1 MTQGTNS
8 KYKASYLDD
17 YVNVDE
23 LVERMNKEYP
33 NGRLITEIVSQ
44 IGDLVVF
51 KATFYDGDS
60 DVICTGHGAEKIT
73 KDKKLEKAESVA
85 RGRCLRV
92 LLSAGVTA
100 EEMEDFT
107 NSSPVSKTNK
117 QAGDFDSTKLVSP
130 KVSKES
136 TTKVKADN
144 NAVKTLQS
152 IQLLVQGDELLGIL
166 NDSLQEAA
174 LSPVQDLG
182 EGVNKVK
189 KLSTDDIIALNKV
202 LMRKEKSYTA

>member
-174 LSPVQDLG
+174 LSPVQNLG

-189 KLSTDDIIALNKV
+189 KLNTDDIIALNKV

>member
-92 LLSAGVTA
+92 LLSAGVIA
-100 EEMEDFT
+100 EEMEDLQT
-107 NSSPVSKTNK
+107 VALLVKPTSKLET
-117 QAGDFDSTKLVSP
+117 L
-130 KVSKES
+130 
-136 TTKVKADN
+136 
-144 NAVKTLQS
+144 TLQS
-152 IQLLVQGDELLGIL
+152 
-166 NDSLQEAA
+166 
-174 LSPVQDLG
+174 
-182 EGVNKVK
+182 
-189 KLSTDDIIALNKV
+189 
-202 LMRKEKSYTA
+202 

>member
-51 KATFYDGDS
+51 KATFYNGDS

-107 NSSPVSKTNK
+107 NSSPVGKSDKK
-117 QAGDFDSTKLVSP
+117 AGDFDSTKLVSP

-189 KLSTDDIIALNKV
+189 KLNTDDIIALNKV